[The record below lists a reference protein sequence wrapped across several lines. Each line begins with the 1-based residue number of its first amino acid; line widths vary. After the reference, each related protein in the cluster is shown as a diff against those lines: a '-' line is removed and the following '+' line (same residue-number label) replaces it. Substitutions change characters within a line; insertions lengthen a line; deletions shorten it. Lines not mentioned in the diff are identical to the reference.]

1 MTAIDP
7 RTRELPFIGQLRCA
21 RDIRTGWHVKLGG
34 TWRYVLSAIVAASG
48 REVTLVLREGL
59 HGEQDKLLPGRATFP
74 TRTPQEQIQHIE
86 AERIAQRGRGPVS
99 RLHADSE
106 LLAALGDAIDA
117 EEGSCG
123 S

>member
-7 RTRELPFIGQLRCA
+7 RTRVLPAIGQVRYA

-34 TWRYVLSAIVAASG
+34 TWRYVLSAIVAKSG

-59 HGEQDKLLPGRATFP
+59 HGEQDKLLDGRNTFA

-86 AERIAQRGRGPVS
+86 AERIARDGHGPVS

-106 LLAALGDAIDA
+106 LLSALGDAIKA
-117 EEGSCG
+117 GEGSCG